1 MFYDDQERRD
11 MEDDL
16 HMRVD
21 CINIRGSKACKGTRQ
36 LNLCCLDFLDDSLSL
51 VFILCSCV
59 PPLDLNPPEGKGCD
73 SLLQIVCRDGRVIS
87 LCADS
92 SDDAL

>member
-21 CINIRGSKACKGTRQ
+21 CINIRGSKACKGTCQ
-36 LNLCCLDFLDDSLSL
+36 LNLCCCGQF
-51 VFILCSCV
+51 
-59 PPLDLNPPEGKGCD
+59 G
-73 SLLQIVCRDGRVIS
+73 LLR
-87 LCADS
+87 
-92 SDDAL
+92 